1 MKKTLSF
8 LMLLFCLSA
17 YSQEYSYHKAQLHCH
32 STNSDGNMS
41 PQTVAQEYLS
51 RGYEILFLTDHNYMT
66 PSSDYSQEGLLTFNA
81 EEYTFDKHMNG
92 FFLNHTVDA
101 TGFTVQQAIDS
112 IRAQGGLCQF
122 NHPVV
127 AATNDWSY
135 TYSQFMELSNG
146 PDLIEIH
153 NAGTDMIP
161 LATFNRAIWDSILSS
176 NKIIWGTSTDDMH
189 KLTEGLII
197 PTIDIGWVMIR
208 CNTLSRDSVY
218 AALSRGDFYGTNGVE
233 ISHYSVQGNT
243 INISSTNATKIKFI
257 GDNGQ
262 LYFEVNGS
270 SATYKRTNQKY
281 IRIELENEGTYGIG
295 AKYAFTQ
302 PVFFNSTTD
311 VENNIGFQPN
321 LSIYPNPCTN
331 KLNVCF
337 NTEKESNVLF
347 EIYDLTGKILMSE
360 KHNIPN
366 AGFND
371 LPFDVSILKPGVYLS
386 EITINGVRIVKKITK
401 V

>member
-1 MKKTLSF
+1 
-8 LMLLFCLSA
+8 
-17 YSQEYSYHKAQLHCH
+17 
-32 STNSDGNMS
+32 
-41 PQTVAQEYLS
+41 
-51 RGYEILFLTDHNYMT
+51 
-66 PSSDYSQEGLLTFNA
+66 
-81 EEYTFDKHMNG
+81 
-92 FFLNHTVDA
+92 
-101 TGFTVQQAIDS
+101 
-112 IRAQGGLCQF
+112 
-122 NHPVV
+122 
-127 AATNDWSY
+127 
-135 TYSQFMELSNG
+135 MELNNG

-218 AALSRGDFYGTNGVE
+218 AALARGDFYGTNGIE

-243 INISSTNATKIKFI
+243 INISSTNATKIKFF

-262 LYFEVNGS
+262 LFFEVNGS
-270 SATYKRTNQKY
+270 SATYTRTTQKY
-281 IRIELENEGTYGIG
+281 LRIELENEGTFGVG

-302 PVFFNSTTD
+302 PIFFNSSTEI
-311 VENNIGFQPN
+311 VNNNGFQLN
-321 LSIYPNPCTN
+321 LSTYPNPCTN

-347 EIYDLTGKILMSE
+347 EIYDLTGKLLMSE
-360 KHNIPN
+360 KNTIPHG
-366 AGFND
+366 GFND
-371 LPFDVSILKPGVYLS
+371 LSFDVFKLKPGVYLYK
-386 EITINGVRIVKKITK
+386 ITLDGSSIVKKFTK
-401 V
+401 I